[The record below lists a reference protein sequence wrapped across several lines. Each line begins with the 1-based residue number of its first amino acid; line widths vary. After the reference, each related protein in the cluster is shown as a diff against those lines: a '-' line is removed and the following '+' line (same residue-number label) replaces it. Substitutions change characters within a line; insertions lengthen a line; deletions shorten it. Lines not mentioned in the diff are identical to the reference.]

1 MSFWRCLSNCNNIEK
16 SSQYVRFNYPCSDS
30 LSCEAIEIYLSKGIY
45 EVELYGASGGGNE
58 SIHDSLKPGYGGK
71 VSGVL
76 LLESTQKF
84 YLYIGGEGESDTNEA
99 KGGWNGGG
107 DGAGGPSKKCIFG
120 GGGGGTDIRTSTEI
134 DDRIII
140 AGGGGGCGCDLEG
153 YQYDTHGGNG
163 GGVNGEDGG
172 YGVGEKRKGCGGT
185 QSKGGNGGQWISTK
199 IAEKG
204 ELFYG
209 GAAIS
214 YGGSDGGGGGG
225 SSFIGSLTNG
235 TSVSGVNK
243 GNGYIVIFSRSNNFC
258 TYTQNSQILITY
270 SLVYYMIINSQ

>member
-1 MSFWRCLSNCNNIEK
+1 MNELGKGN
-16 SSQYVRFNYPCSDS
+16 VRRLLQES
-30 LSCEAIEIYLSKGIY
+30 
-45 EVELYGASGGGNE
+45 LYGEIEEYMQACRGIRCPEGWRDEIRDITRRVLELLFYYDEAEITGVEQWGNR
-58 SIHDSLKPGYGGK
+58 LCF
-71 VSGVL
+71 
-76 LLESTQKF
+76 T
-84 YLYIGGEGESDTNEA
+84 YIL
-99 KGGWNGGG
+99 
-107 DGAGGPSKKCIFG
+107 
-120 GGGGGTDIRTSTEI
+120 R
-134 DDRIII
+134 
-140 AGGGGGCGCDLEG
+140 
-153 YQYDTHGGNG
+153 
-163 GGVNGEDGG
+163 G
-172 YGVGEKRKGCGGT
+172 YGVGENRKGCGGT